1 MFEQELNKYWK
12 TVVDTIQDGVMIV
25 DTKGTITSVNR
36 AFKTITGHS
45 KTEIIGKPWHFSSW
59 LSHSSKEFV

>member
-25 DTKGTITSVNR
+25 DTEGNITSVNR
-36 AFKTITGHS
+36 AF
-45 KTEIIGKPWHFSSW
+45 EIITASFQDRDHRETLYCIK
-59 LSHSSKEFV
+59 LQCL